1 MGELY
6 GQANIDTQEWTDGLA
21 SKIIRKFASREG
33 TGFAPDNTKML
44 RQFWTVF
51 DGPVD
56 AKWIENM
63 NTVLDDNMQLSLPN
77 GERIKL
83 HVQMHMIFEAEDMT
97 QASPATVS
105 RLGMV
110 YMTPSDLG
118 WLPYLDSWI
127 TKYLKDDKPDD
138 SAGGPSRSLPLLSA
152 EVIEYFREHVV
163 SVLTD
168 AF

>member
-1 MGELY
+1 M
-6 GQANIDTQEWTDGLA
+6 
-21 SKIIRKFASREG
+21 
-33 TGFAPDNTKML
+33 

-83 HVQMHMIFEAEDMT
+83 HIQMHMVFEAEDMT

-110 YMTPSDLG
+110 YLTPSDLG

-127 TKYLKDDKPDD
+127 QRYLRDEKYD
-138 SAGGPSRSLPLLSA
+138 PSGIHRPVPLLGG
-152 EVIEYFREHVV
+152 EVIDYLREHVV
-163 SVLTD
+163 SILID